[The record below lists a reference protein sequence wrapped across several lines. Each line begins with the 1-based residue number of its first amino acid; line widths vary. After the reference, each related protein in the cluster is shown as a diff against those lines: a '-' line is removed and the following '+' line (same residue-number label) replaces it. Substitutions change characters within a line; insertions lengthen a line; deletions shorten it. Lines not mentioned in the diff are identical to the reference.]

1 MLNGEGNENGE
12 KTTVGIISKK
22 STLHVQHP
30 FFCTFL
36 HRCFGWLQRETSRN
50 FLVTR
55 FMEEMSDVF
64 FFPFFFFRCRSFS
77 PWWPLASRRNKISYC
92 SSNKKCPLLYFF
104 SLALALPPRLHTQI
118 VWASCGHINLCRGK
132 RSFKAFQIERDLL
145 GQRIERGKTNM

>member
-30 FFCTFL
+30 CFCTFL

-64 FFPFFFFRCRSFS
+64 FFPVFFFSLSLIFTLVAASIPPQQNFILFLQQKMSSFV
-77 PWWPLASRRNKISYC
+77 
-92 SSNKKCPLLYFF
+92 FF